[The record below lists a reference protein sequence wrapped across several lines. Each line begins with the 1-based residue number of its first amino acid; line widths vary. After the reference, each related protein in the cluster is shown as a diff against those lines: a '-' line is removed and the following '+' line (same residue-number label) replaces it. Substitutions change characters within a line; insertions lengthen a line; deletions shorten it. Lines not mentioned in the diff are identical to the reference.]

1 MSWQATLK
9 YWAEKAG
16 CAELDFVGTSQFAR
30 VWTYS
35 LIYAL
40 VMTVGI
46 TVPFRWCSR
55 GKAAV
60 KIYDAPPEDDP
71 EEGVDESSPKTARTN
86 KTNKTYKTYD
96 ASQATDPT
104 PNLEDGGGRARKH
117 LIHTSATTHHQ
128 WLSPLWTPTYRLS
141 EIGGTGTELY
151 FRTLRNLA
159 FIFAYMAGITG
170 PLLAFCW
177 LGTFGPDT
185 GQFLLKTTIGN
196 LGEYVEAD
204 VIDPWNRVVRLGC
217 EGMELVKLTGI
228 FGWLDFSAVIV
239 FLIYLIWARFY
250 QIPRMA
256 EADDLEQV
264 TPKDYA
270 LTIESLPATIPNQ
283 QEYEQRLEQHLLE
296 RLRYTRGRRPSPWE
310 LPEPSIEE
318 IVLVRDYKGRLHE
331 LTERAKLEIS
341 VGIAKAHAKGKL
353 GKSVDKLEAKKLNEK
368 LASKLDGEDLL
379 PVVRAYVILS
389 NTEDVQNLLFDY
401 RFAKY
406 KLFRCCQFRSRR
418 FEGTAIRVTRAP
430 QPTDIIWENQDI
442 GFYNRLLRQIAVF
455 LIFFIIL
462 SISIAFIYL
471 TTVASKATSKTQ
483 VSYLG
488 VPECDPVD
496 QIVDLEGK
504 EQYKCLV
511 QVAANWTIDYATSEG
526 GDILSC
532 WCTAQGYEA
541 LISNS
546 APEAELS
553 GDRNGIVAPLG
564 KLDDDLASKL
574 LGQVNVWE
582 QEGEDFTA
590 LFAKYP
596 HNATGVVAPECLT
609 IIGAHQ
615 DRTYWGIEPESQ
627 PVVSV
632 WVAVDNAT
640 KENGAM
646 QFFPGT
652 HKNKLPHV
660 IGLDECSALADSQ
673 GIPEVHLP
681 KNAISAE
688 LTLGL
693 SFSRSN
699 CRVVKRV
706 ACVAAFVP
714 LPALRNACGPW
725 FLELATSIGIATG
738 SSVIV
743 TVINLILQ
751 LVITYL
757 AEFERPLSHTALN
770 SSMIQKAFWAQ
781 TLNTGFVLFVVNY
794 FAPEALRNLVLAIP
808 GVGFL
813 LFRGPFAEITRGWYA
828 VVGVTLVTNM
838 VINAFVPA
846 SVTIAKMFVTS
857 FMRCCKRGRVAHQA
871 ELIELYTNPEFD
883 IKQKYA
889 QLLTT
894 IFVTVIYGSG
904 LPLLYFLAAVFMF
917 MQFWADKY
925 NLLWG
930 SRRPPAYDTKMAKE
944 AIDSMFY
951 AIPFHCILA
960 ILMFGQTCV
969 FPSDPIGGDLGD
981 LANQGARESPGML
994 AQFFPQFTREST
1006 WMFVI
1011 LLALLI
1017 VLWVCRLL
1025 AWIIGGGVSTA
1036 SDFLVALC
1044 CPRWRKS
1051 QPSMDEIKAALKKGE
1066 RQINGHTIDV
1076 AATMNWDRAFGH
1088 IEQTFPPASYRF
1100 ERHPQLKSIAH
1111 LLRPSSPSRPNTSRT
1126 ESGEGSTVP
1135 EPGELGGTAAASGL
1149 RPAAEANAS
1158 PVPETAARGFL
1169 KALEAEYLQ
1178 GTQNAV
1184 GDFFSTA
1191 DIDDSKKDALAK
1203 IEDEVRA
1210 SEQREKKI
1218 SELRTS
1224 WGYH

>member
-1 MSWQATLK
+1 MSWQGALK

-104 PNLEDGGGRARKH
+104 PNLEEARKH

-341 VGIAKAHAKGKL
+341 VGIAKAHAKGKPS
-353 GKSVDKLEAKKLNEK
+353 KSVDKLEAKLAKLNEK

-546 APEAELS
+546 
-553 GDRNGIVAPLG
+553 
-564 KLDDDLASKL
+564 
-574 LGQVNVWE
+574 
-582 QEGEDFTA
+582 
-590 LFAKYP
+590 
-596 HNATGVVAPECLT
+596 
-609 IIGAHQ
+609 
-615 DRTYWGIEPESQ
+615 
-627 PVVSV
+627 
-632 WVAVDNAT
+632 
-640 KENGAM
+640 
-646 QFFPGT
+646 
-652 HKNKLPHV
+652 
-660 IGLDECSALADSQ
+660 
-673 GIPEVHLP
+673 
-681 KNAISAE
+681 
-688 LTLGL
+688 
-693 SFSRSN
+693 
-699 CRVVKRV
+699 
-706 ACVAAFVP
+706 
-714 LPALRNACGPW
+714 ALRNACGPW

-1126 ESGEGSTVP
+1126 ESGEG
-1135 EPGELGGTAAASGL
+1135 GTAAASGL